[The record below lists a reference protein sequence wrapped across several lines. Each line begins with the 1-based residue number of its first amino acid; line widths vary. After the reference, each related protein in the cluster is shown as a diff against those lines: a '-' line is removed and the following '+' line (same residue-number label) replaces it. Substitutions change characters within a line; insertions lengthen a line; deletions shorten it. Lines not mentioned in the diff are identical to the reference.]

1 MRRPFGAF
9 DKVRQLQHTMPDVEE
24 GTMYGAPAL
33 KTRGKMFACMATH
46 SSAEH
51 GTLVVRVP
59 FPERDRLIRANPV
72 TFYLMPHYVGYPCV
86 LVRLDRISQPA
97 LRGLLHL
104 GWRFVR
110 SKGQRPS

>member
-1 MRRPFGAF
+1 
-9 DKVRQLQHTMPDVEE
+9 
-24 GTMYGAPAL
+24 MYGGAAL

-46 SSAEH
+46 RSAEPD
-51 GTLVVRVP
+51 TLVVRMP
-59 FPERDRLIRANPV
+59 FHERDRLIASNPA

-86 LVRLDRISQPA
+86 LVRLGGVSPRA

-110 SKGQRPS
+110 ANRRSAGKSKPDA